1 MAQNNNHNFFSK
13 MFFFNFS
20 NGSLKINFRSKQ
32 KIINWSLKWRL
43 CDMKIIKWNSQKLT
57 ESKTTFDIPLFK
69 NFEPYITWLTQR
81 LTGSRILFLYTTTD
95 CTHSLN
101 CVGVLPVIFLPS
113 LRPRNYIYLTSARSS
128 VQNLSFTT
136 RRRFALLRLLREIK
150 NSKKLKKYIFA

>member
-1 MAQNNNHNFFSK
+1 
-13 MFFFNFS
+13 
-20 NGSLKINFRSKQ
+20 
-32 KIINWSLKWRL
+32 
-43 CDMKIIKWNSQKLT
+43 MKIIKWNSRKLT
-57 ESKTTFDIPLFK
+57 ESKTTFDIPLIK

-150 NSKKLKKYIFA
+150 NSKKLKKYIFAQIMPPKKRYNSRFPPVRIKKIMQVSLGKLNGSGLG

>member
-1 MAQNNNHNFFSK
+1 MESEVATLRHENYQMKFTKTHRKQDYVWHSI
-13 MFFFNFS
+13 
-20 NGSLKINFRSKQ
+20 LKISSH
-32 KIINWSLKWRL
+32 I
-43 CDMKIIKWNSQKLT
+43 
-57 ESKTTFDIPLFK
+57 
-69 NFEPYITWLTQR
+69 ITWLTQR

-136 RRRFALLRLLREIK
+136 TGDETARSSQTVTRNKKNISKLFKKILLRLCRRRKDIIRDFRQWEL
-150 NSKKLKKYIFA
+150 KKLCK